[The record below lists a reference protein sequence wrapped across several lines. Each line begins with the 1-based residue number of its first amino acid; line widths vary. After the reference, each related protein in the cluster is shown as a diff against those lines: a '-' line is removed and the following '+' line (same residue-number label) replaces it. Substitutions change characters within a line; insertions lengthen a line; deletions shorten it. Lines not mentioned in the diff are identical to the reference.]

1 MRSKTI
7 VFLLAMAVATTAWA
21 GAGEKCSYDAQTCLN
36 HMVKQSK
43 AGWAGID
50 GKMVENGY
58 KVTKVF
64 ADGPG
69 KTAGL
74 KVGDVLTKLNG
85 ASKDDAN
92 FQQVYMEA
100 MQPGNSVTFTLM
112 RGEYEKDVT
121 VKLVEMPEAAF
132 ATMVGRHML
141 VHAETQTASGG
152 Q

>member
-7 VFLLAMAVATTAWA
+7 VFLLAIAVATTAWA

-36 HMVKQSK
+36 HMAKQGK

-50 GKMVENGY
+50 GEMAENGY
-58 KVTKVF
+58 TVTKVF

-69 KTAGL
+69 KSAGF

-85 ASKDDAN
+85 TSKDDAN
-92 FQQVYMEA
+92 FEQVYMEA
-100 MQPGNSVTFTLM
+100 MKPGNTVTFTLL
-112 RGEYEKDVT
+112 RGKTEKSVK
-121 VKLVEMPEAAF
+121 VKLAEMPEDAF
-132 ATMVGRHML
+132 ATMLGRHML
-141 VHAETQTASGG
+141 MHAETETASGG